1 MDEIVWL
8 DSALADMESIGS
20 YIAQENPAAAEAII
34 LRIVG
39 AISVLSWHPKL
50 GAALPDGTTRKLT
63 ISGTPYVAFY
73 RLSSRIEI
81 LAIFHTSRRWPQHLS

>member
-1 MDEIVWL
+1 MD
-8 DSALADMESIGS
+8 SIGS
-20 YIAQENPAAAEAII
+20 HIARENPAAAETII

-39 AISVLSWHPKL
+39 AVSVMSWHSKL
-50 GAALPDGTTRKLT
+50 GRVLPDGITRKLT

-73 RLSSRIEI
+73 RINSRIEI

>member
-8 DSALADMESIGS
+8 DAALADMESIGS
-20 YIAQENPAAAEAII
+20 YIAQESPAAAEAII

-39 AISVLSWHPKL
+39 AVSVPSWHPKL
-50 GAALPDGTTRKLT
+50 GAVLPDGVTRKLT

-73 RLSSRIEI
+73 RLGARIEI

>member
-8 DSALADMESIGS
+8 DAALADMECIGS

-39 AISVLSWHPKL
+39 AVSVLSWHPKL
-50 GAALPDGTTRKLT
+50 GPVLPDGTTRKLT

-73 RLSSRIEI
+73 RLRTCVEI
-81 LAIFHTSRRWPQHLS
+81 LAIFHTARRWPQHLR